1 VLTVEFRDRCTL
13 HWDIERLESSAA
25 GIDLVVIDA
34 IGELFED
41 PEQVLIP
48 RASPDLHVSG
58 ATVRIKRLNRVG
70 SSPLLGLGYS

>member
-48 RASPDLHVSG
+48 
-58 ATVRIKRLNRVG
+58 
-70 SSPLLGLGYS
+70 